1 LAVALHPYVLFLPAK
16 HKTRILKAIFGSK
29 AAVSILQFSLNQGI
43 SKRIYQRDLLKNL
56 GYSNKTVIETM
67 KLLTRLGILA
77 EDMEKTRKDGRTT
90 WVKAYELSDAGRW
103 FALLLAGE
111 KDLSDQEKAEMLQSV
126 FRGYIKWVRNL
137 SQELHVSM
145 ETLKNIFAEEMA

>member
-1 LAVALHPYVLFLPAK
+1 MSVALHPYVLFLPTR

-29 AAVSILQFSLNQGI
+29 AAVSILQFSLNQGV
-43 SKRIYQRDLLKNL
+43 SKKIYQKDLLKKL
-56 GYSNKTVIETM
+56 EYSNKTIIETM

-77 EDMEKTRKDGRTT
+77 EDMEKARKDGRTT
-90 WVKAYELSDAGRW
+90 WVKAFELSDAGKW

-111 KDLSDQEKAEMLQSV
+111 KDLSDQEKAGMLQSV
-126 FRGYIKWVRNL
+126 FRGYVKWVRNL
-137 SQELHVSM
+137 SQELHVSK